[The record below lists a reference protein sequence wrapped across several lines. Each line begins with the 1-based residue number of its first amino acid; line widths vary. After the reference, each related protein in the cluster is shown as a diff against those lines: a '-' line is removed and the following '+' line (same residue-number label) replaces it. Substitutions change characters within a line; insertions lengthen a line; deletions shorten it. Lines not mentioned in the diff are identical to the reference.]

1 MAVGHIKD
9 CFGNNKLDYKVDR
22 FLWLCNF
29 FVDHCPCNDESSDE
43 KVTEN
48 LIYLNWKKTKAFGKG
63 IVCFLQKWHSN
74 NKSDS
79 FNGWS
84 KFVVPIIGV
93 WFDKVKSQVVK
104 ITSYKIRCTES
115 DEKLK
120 LQNHWKEEGD
130 EHYKLQL
137 PIIRLQVLTATN

>member
-1 MAVGHIKD
+1 MQWWIIWWKS
-9 CFGNNKLDYKVDR
+9 DR
-22 FLWLCNF
+22 EFDLFEL
-29 FVDHCPCNDESSDE
+29 
-43 KVTEN
+43 
-48 LIYLNWKKTKAFGKG
+48 KKTKAFGKG

-104 ITSYKIRCTES
+104 ITSYKIRCIES
-115 DEKLK
+115 DESLK

>member
-48 LIYLNWKKTKAFGKG
+48 LI
-63 IVCFLQKWHSN
+63 
-74 NKSDS
+74 NKSAS

-93 WFDKVKSQVVK
+93 WFDKEKSQVVK
-104 ITSYKIRCTES
+104 ITSYKIRCIES
-115 DEKLK
+115 DESLK